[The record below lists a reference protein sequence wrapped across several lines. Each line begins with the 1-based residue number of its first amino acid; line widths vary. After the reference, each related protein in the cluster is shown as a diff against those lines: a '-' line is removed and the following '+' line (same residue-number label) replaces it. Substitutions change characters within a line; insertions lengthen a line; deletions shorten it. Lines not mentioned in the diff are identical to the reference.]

1 MVIVVLPFNMNKLR
15 TFIIIADVVLLLG
28 IALAIMVQSAGNV
41 FALAFLP
48 WLAWPFL
55 IAIQV
60 WWSSKTQVGHI
71 CLALFIALC
80 AVIQACVY
88 FKVFIWHVD
97 AQSTFNW
104 FLSPLYCVVVS
115 LLLIPYVI
123 DRRKNKKLRTA
134 LATSSETSHHG

>member
-1 MVIVVLPFNMNKLR
+1 MKKLR
-15 TFIIIADVVLLLG
+15 VYIIIVDVVLIMG
-28 IALAIMVQSAGNV
+28 MALAILAQSAGNV

-48 WLAWPFL
+48 WLAWPYL

-60 WWSSKTQVGHI
+60 WWSSKTQVGHL

-80 AVIQACVY
+80 ALIQASVY

-104 FLSPLYCVVVS
+104 FLSPLYCVVGTV
-115 LLLIPYVI
+115 LLIPYVI
-123 DRRKNKKLRTA
+123 ERRKIKRLNAELAQPLVASSTA
-134 LATSSETSHHG
+134 PTAISHHG